1 MPEDQ
6 KENLTPERDLKENA
20 AAQSQ
25 DMTADKQDSQDF
37 PDHLIPESEVQSAP
51 ESETDN
57 DTEASNQAAESEPER
72 DRQDCDEIAA
82 DASDDIDAAAEVTKG
97 PAERPE
103 KKIFIVLSQRDEMNQ
118 DCIAAILKMG
128 VGYVVLNDPSSS
140 ESITERLNTHPHI
153 QFALVL
159 LSGDDFIYDR
169 LTGKPATAQLG
180 PKPNVVFH
188 LGYTLAHFGHVG
200 TLAIYR
206 EQRSFHLP
214 TGQHHTIFVPYRKG
228 GPWEEIL
235 ESKLKHI
242 NVL

>member
-1 MPEDQ
+1 MPDNQREDLPPKQ
-6 KENLTPERDLKENA
+6 DPMPDT
-20 AAQSQ
+20 AQSQ
-25 DMTADKQDSQDF
+25 DTEDDTQDS
-37 PDHLIPESEVQSAP
+37 PDLADHPIPESEALAAP
-51 ESETDN
+51 ESETAN
-57 DTEASNQAAESEPER
+57 DAAATNQATAPEPDR
-72 DRQDCDEIAA
+72 DRQDCDEIAP
-82 DASDDIDAAAEVTKG
+82 EVTDDSDVDLA
-97 PAERPE
+97 PTEDLPDRPE

-128 VGYVVLNDPSSS
+128 VGYVILNDPASS

-153 QFALVL
+153 RFALVL
-159 LSGDDFIYDR
+159 LAGDDFIYDR

-188 LGYTLAHFGHVG
+188 LGYALAQFGHVG

-235 ESKLKHI
+235 KSKLQHI